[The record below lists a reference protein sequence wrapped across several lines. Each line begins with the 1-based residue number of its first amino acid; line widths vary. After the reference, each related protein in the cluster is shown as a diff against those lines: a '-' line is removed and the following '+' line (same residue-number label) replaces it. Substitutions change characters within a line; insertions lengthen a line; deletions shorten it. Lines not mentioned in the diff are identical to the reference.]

1 MDFFARRRTSSY
13 VPTQI
18 LLSMKF
24 WRLAALLVAVMALS
38 SLAASQ
44 ATGLK
49 IVTVQTARAG
59 VAFSMTV
66 EAMDANQ
73 NVVNN
78 YTGTIQLGSTDTNN
92 PSFVPGPIYTFTP
105 GDAGAHTFQVTLN
118 TQGGQA
124 LFATDTAANLNGNT
138 TLNVSANAIPSTT
151 TVSSSG
157 SPSTYGQTVTFTI
170 TVTPTNFVT
179 GNVLYFDNGRYAGSG
194 PLTSGQNI
202 APVNQLSAGNHTIT
216 VLYAGDAAY
225 AGSTSN
231 TLNQTVNKANT
242 TTSVPSAL
250 QNPASLNQSD
260 QITATVS
267 SSGGIP
273 TGTANFFDGMNQI
286 GNAVPLDQNGNAIF
300 NPSFSTTGNHS
311 IKAVYNGDN
320 NFQGSTSPVLTLPV
334 TSVTF
339 TNISSS
345 PNPSTF
351 GQGVTFTALVSG
363 GTDGVAVTFL
373 DGSNPL

>member
-1 MDFFARRRTSSY
+1 MDFFARRRPSAH
-13 VPTQI
+13 VLTQT
-18 LLSMKF
+18 LLSMRF
-24 WRLAALLVAVMALS
+24 WNLAALLVTVMALS

-66 EAMDANQ
+66 EAMDVNN
-73 NVVNN
+73 NVVSN
-78 YTGTIQLGSTDTNN
+78 YTGTVQVGSTDTNS
-92 PSFVPGPIYTFTP
+92 SFVPGPTYTFTP

-118 TQGGQA
+118 TQGGQS
-124 LFATDTAANLNGNT
+124 LFATDTGANLNGNT

-170 TVTPTNFVT
+170 TVSPTSFVT

-231 TLNQTVNKANT
+231 TLTQTVTKANT

-267 SSGGIP
+267 SSGGTP
-273 TGTANFFDGMNQI
+273 TGTANFFDGTNQI

-320 NFQGSTSPVLTLPV
+320 NFLGSTSPVLTLPV

-351 GQGVTFTALVSG
+351 GQGVTFTALVSA

-373 DGSNPL
+373 D